1 MATIQSVSKCI
12 HTHTGKHIN
21 IHYFLRSVFAWE
33 DPPQHH
39 IFTTT
44 YRIAELYLC
53 CSYIALREACTA
65 ILIHLSLYLTPSD
78 TKGCHFQNNFLAVT
92 CHATKAVKK
101 TVLELIVQFCCRRRE
116 GEALW
121 IFLTTLPWRNL
132 RNPADVHNTSFALVV
147 AMETLSG
154 KVQRQTEIKQCGDEV
169 EQQTEQRR

>member
-1 MATIQSVSKCI
+1 M
-12 HTHTGKHIN
+12 
-21 IHYFLRSVFAWE
+21 HYFLRSLQCL
-33 DPPQHH
+33 PGKILLSTLSSPS
-39 IFTTT
+39 T

-53 CSYIALREACTA
+53 CSYIALREAYTA
-65 ILIHLSLYLTPSD
+65 ILIHLSLFLTPSD

-101 TVLELIVQFCCRRRE
+101 AVLELIVQFCCRRRE

-121 IFLTTLPWRNL
+121 IFLTTLPWGNL
-132 RNPADVHNTSFALVV
+132 RNPADVHNTSLALVV